1 MLSANRHHFT
11 ILTSNLNN
19 IKSLTKNKYYILM
32 CQFQIENLIRYL
44 ESLNRSYVKGIC
56 FGKYLTNFEC
66 SLS

>member
-11 ILTSNLNN
+11 ILTRNLNN

-44 ESLNRSYVKGIC
+44 ESLNRSYVKGR
-56 FGKYLTNFEC
+56 
-66 SLS
+66 